1 MIVKSPWWDDL
12 LIFFAMVS
20 ARPFPANSA
29 GLDLTHHSP
38 SQLAT
43 TAGGIVFILREF
55 GPPNPNEVR
64 SAELTLF

>member
-20 ARPFPANSA
+20 ETPFPANSA

-43 TAGGIVFILREF
+43 TAGGIVFILREYF
-55 GPPNPNEVR
+55 PPNPSEVR
-64 SAELTLF
+64 PAELTLY